1 MNKLKPLI
9 RNYGSGVME
18 AGFLDKDGNFLREMS
33 IIKEEDINIF
43 LSKFNLTSVLIIKM

>member
-33 IIKEEDINIF
+33 IFKEEDIDIF
-43 LSKFNLTSVLIIKM
+43 YLNSILHQCLL